1 MTDDPPAETRTAHLA
16 ACQFEP
22 TIGDV
27 DANLAAVRELAG
39 DLEAGVA
46 LAVFPELSLTG
57 YDLEVVADLAEPIP
71 GPLTDRAVS
80 IAREV
85 DTSLVVGLPERDG
98 DAVYNATAV
107 VSPAGLEGVYRK
119 QYAWGDE
126 RDAFDAGEH
135 PVTVET
141 PAGTVGFLCCYDL
154 NFPEAALEYARRG
167 CDVLAVTAAWRTS
180 FLPDW
185 RLLSRARARD
195 GPCYVVASNHTGDQ
209 QGRDHAGHSLVA
221 GPDGTIRAEAD
232 EHRGTVTGAV
242 SAADLACERERNP
255 VRETRRERGDW

>member
-1 MTDDPPAETRTAHLA
+1 MTDDSGTETRTAHVA

-27 DANLAAVRELAG
+27 DANLAAVRDLAG

-80 IAREV
+80 LAREV
-85 DTSLVVGLPERDG
+85 DTTLVLGLPERVG

-107 VSPAGLEGVYRK
+107 VSPDGLEGVYRK

-126 RDAFDAGEH
+126 RDVFDAGEG

-141 PAGTVGFLCCYDL
+141 SAGTIGLLCCYDL

-180 FLPDW
+180 FLADW
-185 RLLSRARARD
+185 RLFSRTRARD

-221 GPDGTIRAEAD
+221 GPDGTVRAEAD
-232 EHRGTVTGAV
+232 ERQGVVTAAV
-242 SAADLACERERNP
+242 PADDLECERERNP
-255 VRETRRERGDW
+255 VRETRRARGDW